1 MPNELKS
8 VFDQIATLLEEKK
21 FNKVRTVITEM
32 NEVDIA
38 ELIDAATPE
47 QAVLIFRLLPKELA
61 AEAFAYM
68 DSATQKRLV
77 SVITD
82 KELRAVMQELFVD
95 DVADILDEMPANV
108 VKRMLKVVSAD
119 DRKDI
124 NRILQYPED
133 SAGSVL
139 TTEFVDLKANM
150 TVAQAFNYIRSYGP
164 DKETIY
170 TCYVTD
176 SNRRLEGVL
185 TVKELLLAKSDDI
198 VGNLMETNVISATTT
213 TDQEEVADL
222 FAKYDL
228 IALPVVDKENRLVG
242 IITVDDIVDI
252 MREETTE
259 DIEKMAAILPG
270 DKPYFKTGIFE
281 TVKNR
286 IPWLLLLMISAT
298 FTGIIIT
305 SFEKALAGSIALT
318 AFIPMLMDTGGNS
331 GSQSSVTVIR
341 SLALGDIKFKDI
353 GRVLMKELR
362 VAFLCGIALAVCN
375 FAKIFLVDNLLLKNN
390 ISVGVALV
398 VCLTLFITV
407 IIAKLIGCT
416 LPLLAKRL
424 NFDPAVMASPFI
436 TTIVDAV
443 SLLVYFQIASV
454 LLGV

>member
-298 FTGIIIT
+298 FTGMIIT